1 MPDHPTDDVF
11 EHGHPN
17 PDSPLDEPLAE
28 SAAQDCDAKPEET
41 DVRAVATE
49 ARFGDTEVSPRDE
62 VAEQFPLEPLNAY
75 IDQDGLPTIG
85 DVQLST
91 AAPFDREH
99 LVCLEDDREY
109 VEVFSQDLNDR
120 TFDCPELLYRALKD
134 LNAPS
139 LAPGFAAL
147 RSKWDD
153 AGVARERRRF
163 GANTLALARQALADL
178 EARTRAADASEA
190 ALTVASEKVAAAR
203 AQATALTVV
212 PWSAPTED
220 FTSRTNALRAQVD
233 RLDLAARAVME
244 AERALN
250 EARGGLTP
258 RPTAEEVTTATA
270 ALAKAEKE
278 QLVERYGLAF
288 VNADGG
294 DALLLVRMK
303 RERCKN
309 YKRQVMPNDD
319 QPDENALGHRIY
331 FRNCLARRS
340 VGGALMTLRDEG
352 VYACDYRDPPDY
364 ESVRIHLD
372 ERDRAAIE
380 RGTKGIE
387 MVDLFNIKPKPK
399 EAL

>member
-1 MPDHPTDDVF
+1 MPDHPTDDIF

-28 SAAQDCDAKPEET
+28 SQAQDCDAKPEET
-41 DVRAVATE
+41 DTHAVATE

-109 VEVFSQDLNDR
+109 IEVFSEDLHGVGYVLLG
-120 TFDCPELLYRALKD
+120 CPELLYRALKG
-134 LNAPS
+134 LNEPT
-139 LAPGFAAL
+139 PGIAVL
-147 RSKWDD
+147 RSKWTNVGE
-153 AGVARERRRF
+153 AVECRRF
-163 GANTLALARQALADL
+163 N
-178 EARTRAADASEA
+178 
-190 ALTVASEKVAAAR
+190 
-203 AQATALTVV
+203 
-212 PWSAPTED
+212 PED
-220 FTSRTNALRAQVD
+220 V
-233 RLDLAARAVME
+233 
-244 AERALN
+244 
-250 EARGGLTP
+250 
-258 RPTAEEVTTATA
+258 
-270 ALAKAEKE
+270 
-278 QLVERYGLAF
+278 VERWGKKF
-288 VNADGG
+288 VKVEDGN
-294 DALLLVRMK
+294 LLLVRPV

-309 YKRQVMPNDD
+309 YMRQVMPNDD

-352 VYACDYRDPPDY
+352 VYACDYRDPPDA

-399 EAL
+399 EAT